1 MSFLQLIASTAQQ
14 VAEAISAV
22 LGVETEIV
30 DHEYT
35 IIAGT
40 GKYRSLVG
48 QKDYEAVFPESPY
61 LYSTVLRTG
70 RSFIVEDAA
79 RDFIYGPNP
88 LGEMCEICCPIIL
101 EQKTIGVI
109 GLIAFNQQQKDHM
122 LQQKETWHSF
132 LTHMAGLLAD
142 SVIARQSYDSLQ
154 VTNQLLS
161 TVIESISHGI
171 IYVDES
177 ATIVHCNSRACALT
191 GQPRDRLVGRNI
203 SAIWPETPVLQVL
216 QSGRG
221 YIDREE
227 YYNNGRRITHLLV
240 SCQPI
245 LLSTRPVG
253 AVITFR
259 DMAEVRQLA
268 FRLTDSQYDLSFA
281 HIIGSSK
288 TIRAVKELAMQ
299 VARSSSSILIT
310 GESGTGK
317 ELFARAIHFAS
328 PRRNKPF
335 VIVNC
340 GAIPETLLESELFGY
355 EEGAFTGAKKGGR
368 PGKFELANGGTIFLD
383 EIGDLPL
390 HLQVKLLH
398 VLQRRQIERLGGN
411 KVIPVD
417 VRVIAATNRD
427 LEAMCH
433 SGEFREDLYYRL
445 SVIPLQVPPLHERKE
460 DIPELMQYFLE
471 KYTQLLEKNISG
483 FSPAVVELFRQYHWP
498 GNVRELENSVEYAV
512 NMERSAEITL
522 QSVPPRLLTWS
533 RQQAGQVANPHR
545 LMEYNLPNR
554 IKQLEKEIIQEV
566 AQQISRGQI
575 SLHRAPEILGVSR
588 ATFYRKLKEHG
599 MLLHN
604 QKPV

>member
-1 MSFLQLIASTAQQ
+1 MSFLGLIASTAQQ
-14 VAEAISAV
+14 VADAISAV
-22 LGVETEIV
+22 LGVEAEIV
-30 DHEYT
+30 DDEYT

-40 GKYRSLVG
+40 GKYKSLVG

-70 RSFIVEDAA
+70 RSFIVEDAD

-109 GLIAFNQQQKDHM
+109 GLIAFNQQQKETM

-132 LTHMAGLLAD
+132 LTHMARLLAD
-142 SVIARQSYDSLQ
+142 SVIAQKSYDNLQ

-161 TVIESISHGI
+161 TVIESISNGI
-171 IYVDES
+171 IYVDKN
-177 ATIVHCNSRACALT
+177 ATIVHCNSKACAITGLPRDKLT
-191 GQPRDRLVGRNI
+191 GRHI
-203 SAIWPETPVLQVL
+203 SEIWPETPVLQVL
-216 QSGRG
+216 HSGKG

-227 YYNNGRRITHLLV
+227 YYSNGRRITHLLV
-240 SCQPI
+240 SSHPI
-245 LLSTRPVG
+245 LLNNRPAG

-268 FRLTDSQYDLSFA
+268 FRLTDSQYELSFA
-281 HIIGSSK
+281 HIRGNSK
-288 TIRAVKELAMQ
+288 AIREVKELAMQ

-335 VIVNC
+335 IIVNC

-368 PGKFELANGGTIFLD
+368 PGKFELANGGTILLD

-398 VLQRRQIERLGGN
+398 VLQRRQIERVGGN
-411 KVIPVD
+411 KIIPVD

-427 LEAMCH
+427 LEAMCR

-445 SVIPLQVPPLHERKE
+445 SVIPLQVPPLYERKE
-460 DIPELMQYFLE
+460 DIPELMHYFLE
-471 KYTQLLEKNISG
+471 KYCQLLEKDIAG
-483 FSPAVVELFRQYHWP
+483 FSPGVIDLFSSYRWP

-512 NMERSAEITL
+512 NMERSSMITME
-522 QSVPPRLLTWS
+522 SVPPRLLVFS
-533 RQQAGQVANPHR
+533 RKNASHDHTI
-545 LMEYNLPNR
+545 EYNLNNR
-554 IKQLEKEIIQEV
+554 IRKLEKEIFQDVLDKISSR
-566 AQQISRGQI
+566 QISIHQ
-575 SLHRAPEILGVSR
+575 APDLLGVSR
-588 ATFYRKLKEHG
+588 ATFYRKLKELG
-599 MLLHN
+599 L
-604 QKPV
+604 KS